1 MAKGILKNYKSSK
14 LKLFLF
20 FLFVATL
27 FWFLTKFSK
36 DFTSEMTAKINYTN
50 LPETI
55 ALSENNIHQ
64 ITFDLTAN
72 GFEIL
77 FYKFKKPAIDISIGE
92 YYSKEK
98 DGFTIPKSQF
108 FRMVA
113 AIFNR
118 NLAIKNL
125 SVENLKVNL
134 DPIVLKKVK
143 VIAKTDLSFK
153 NGFKAVDSIIIVPDS
168 VTISGPSGS
177 LKAIKAVETELVSK
191 KDIDNNISEKIA
203 IESPSNEVNTINPKK
218 VTVNLAVA
226 EFSQG
231 QYTLPVE
238 VINLPP
244 NTEIKL
250 IPQTISVSFDM
261 SVIDFPSVTED
272 GFRIVCDYSK
282 RNTDENF
289 MLPILEKKPKGAR
302 NITFRPKKIDFLL
315 VK

>member
-1 MAKGILKNYKSSK
+1 MAKGFLKNYKSSK

-20 FLFVATL
+20 FLFLATL

-36 DFTSEMTAKINYTN
+36 DFTSEMVAKVNYTN
-50 LPETI
+50 IPETM
-55 ALSENNIHQ
+55 ALSENNVHQ

-77 FYKFKKPAIDISIGE
+77 FYKFKNPAIDVSVGK

-113 AIFNR
+113 SIFNR

-125 SVENLKVNL
+125 SVENLVVNL

-143 VIAKTDLSFK
+143 VIAKTNLSFK
-153 NGFKAVDSIIIVPDS
+153 NGFKAIDSIIVIPDS

-177 LKAIKAVETELVSK
+177 LKNIHAVETELVSK
-191 KDIDNNISEKIA
+191 KDIDKDISEKTGIV
-203 IESPSNEVNTINPKK
+203 SPSNEVNAINPKK

-238 VINLPP
+238 VVNLPP

-261 SVIDFPSVTED
+261 SVLDFASITED
-272 GFRIVCDYSK
+272 GFRIICDYSK

-302 NITFRPKKIDFLL
+302 NITFQPKKIDFLL